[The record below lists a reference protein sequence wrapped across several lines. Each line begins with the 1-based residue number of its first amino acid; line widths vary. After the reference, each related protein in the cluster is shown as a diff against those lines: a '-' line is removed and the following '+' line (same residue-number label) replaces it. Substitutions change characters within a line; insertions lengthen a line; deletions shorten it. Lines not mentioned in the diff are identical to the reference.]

1 MPESND
7 TPDGWSEAAAAK
19 QSEALQGLRS
29 RSTPWTAN
37 CWPCSTAVPP

>member
-19 QSEALQGLRS
+19 TVRSASGLRLQID
-29 RSTPWTAN
+29 
-37 CWPCSTAVPP
+37 AVDRELLALLNRRAP

>member
-19 QSEALQGLRS
+19 QSEALQGR
-29 RSTPWTAN
+29 RGAWKP
-37 CWPCSTAVPP
+37 